1 MKTADSASKGGRTIY
16 MVGFDMT
23 VKPDDNWPLALQ
35 SLPAINRSTAHHS
48 FLVSQDKAGSR
59 LDEYLASQLVWLS
72 RIRIGRLIAE
82 GNCLV
87 NGVAGRPGKKLAGG
101 DSIEMTE
108 PEGPPTAMTPEP
120 IPLDIVN
127 EDEHLMVVVKP
138 AGMLVHPTIGVKLG
152 TLANGLVYHL
162 NRDLYSGM
170 SGATNRDNRD
180 AAVYTR
186 SVIRPGIVHRLDKA
200 TSGLMVIAKT
210 PHALS
215 VLSKHFRRKL
225 VKKRYL
231 ALLHGR
237 IGEASRVISAPI
249 GRDPDRRPH
258 WGVLEGGK
266 ESETRLQVLD
276 RREDTTLVELEPV
289 TGRTNQLRI
298 HCAFIGHSIVGDP
311 LYGAVYGQQ
320 PSDHRDEV
328 LDPPPRLF
336 LHAYKLGFHHPQ
348 SGEWMELENSV
359 IW

>member
-1 MKTADSASKGGRTIY
+1 MA
-16 MVGFDMT
+16 GFDMT

-35 SLPAINRSTAHHS
+35 SLPVINHSTAHHS
-48 FLVSQDKAGSR
+48 FLVSEDEAGSR
-59 LDEYLASQLVWLS
+59 LDEYLASQLGWLS

-87 NGVAGRPGKKLAGG
+87 NGVAGRPGKKLAAG

-120 IPLDIVN
+120 IPLDIVH
-127 EDEHLMVVVKP
+127 EDEHLMVIVKP

-162 NRDLYSGM
+162 NRDLYSRIPVV
-170 SGATNRDNRD
+170 TNGDNRH
-180 AAVYTR
+180 AAVCMR

-258 WGVLEGGK
+258 WGILEGGK

-276 RREDTTLVELEPV
+276 RREDRTLVELEPV

-298 HCAFIGHSIVGDP
+298 HCAFIGHPIVGDL
-311 LYGAVYGQQ
+311 LYETSPAAMGSTETKVRLM
-320 PSDHRDEV
+320 DCD
-328 LDPPPRLF
+328 RLF
-336 LHAYKLGFHHPQ
+336 LHASELAFRHPEKGGWLTFV
-348 SGEWMELENSV
+348 SPLPHDLAAML
-359 IW
+359 

>member
-1 MKTADSASKGGRTIY
+1 MA
-16 MVGFDMT
+16 GFDMT
-23 VKPDDNWPLALQ
+23 VKPDDKWALARQ
-35 SLPAINRSTAHHS
+35 SLPATNHSTVHHS
-48 FLVSQDKAGSR
+48 FLVSQDEAGSR
-59 LDEYLASQLVWLS
+59 LDEYLASQVGWLS

-87 NGVAGRPGKKLAGG
+87 NGIAGRPGKKLAGG
-101 DSIEMTE
+101 DSIEMSE
-108 PEGPPTAMTPEP
+108 PDGPPTAMTPEP
-120 IPLDIVN
+120 IPLDIVH

-162 NRDLYSGM
+162 NRDLYSGL
-170 SGATNRDNRD
+170 SGAANGYNRD
-180 AAVYTR
+180 AAVHMR

-237 IGEASRVISAPI
+237 IREASRVISAPI

-258 WGVLEGGK
+258 WGVLDGGK
-266 ESETRLQVLD
+266 ASETRLEVLD
-276 RREDTTLVELEPV
+276 RREDMTLVELEPV

-298 HCAFIGHSIVGDP
+298 HCALIGHPIVGDL
-311 LYGAVYGQQ
+311 LYGPGMKENDKEQ
-320 PSDHRDEV
+320 PA
-328 LDPPPRLF
+328 PRLF
-336 LHAYKLGFHHPQ
+336 LHACKLGFHHPKN
-348 SGEWMELENSV
+348 GEWMEMTNWV
-359 IW
+359 NW

>member
-1 MKTADSASKGGRTIY
+1 LHG
-16 MVGFDMT
+16 GFDMT

-48 FLVSQDKAGSR
+48 FWVSEEEAGSR
-59 LDEYLASQLVWLS
+59 LDEYLASQLGWLS
-72 RIRIGRLIAE
+72 RIRISRLLAE

-87 NGVAGRPGKKLAGG
+87 NGIAGRPGKKLAAG
-101 DSIEMTE
+101 DSIEMTK

-120 IPLDIVN
+120 IPLDIVH
-127 EDEHLMVVVKP
+127 EDEHLMVIVKP

-162 NRDLYSGM
+162 NRDLYSRIPVV
-170 SGATNRDNRD
+170 TNGDNRD
-180 AAVYTR
+180 AAVYLR
-186 SVIRPGIVHRLDKA
+186 YVIRPGIVHRLDKA

-298 HCAFIGHSIVGDP
+298 HCAFIGHPIVGDS
-311 LYGAVYGQQ
+311 LFGAEAGLEE
-320 PSDHRDEV
+320 PHAGCEN
-328 LDPPPRLF
+328 PGPATRLF
-336 LHAYKLGFHHPQ
+336 LHACKLGFHHPEI
-348 SGEWMELENSV
+348 GEWMEVENLV
-359 IW
+359 NW